1 MKNIMV
7 YSLVYK
13 YIFECIAFSEEEE
26 EKTKEKIV
34 KRLNV
39 KENDEQFIIVH
50 FDDDWRD
57 YDIEFLKSLIES
69 SVADLK
75 LSYLKEE

>member
-1 MKNIMV
+1 MKSLMV
-7 YSLVYK
+7 YSLVDK
-13 YIFECIAFSEEEE
+13 NMFECIACSDEEEE
-26 EKTKEKIV
+26 MAREKIV
-34 KRLNV
+34 ERLNA
-39 KENDEQFIIVH
+39 KGNDKQFVLVH